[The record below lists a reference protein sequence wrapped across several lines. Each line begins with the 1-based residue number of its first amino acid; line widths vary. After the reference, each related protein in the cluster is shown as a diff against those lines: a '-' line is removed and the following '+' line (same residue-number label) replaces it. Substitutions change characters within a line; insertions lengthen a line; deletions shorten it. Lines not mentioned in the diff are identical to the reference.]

1 MQRSD
6 ILREDT
12 EMGRKKKEEE
22 VESAEA
28 LLDAPLITENDY
40 QGPNSTPFDRAYGA
54 LTSLS
59 GAPLEIMTRTT
70 RKLAVAITASYT
82 MIANYKSPYLR
93 GRMDTIMRAH
103 VSQGGKGRSEMVQAL
118 QAGSGV
124 PGEFYDAGNPN
135 KNSFI
140 DIEDEDPVNDEQ
152 S

>member
-1 MQRSD
+1 
-6 ILREDT
+6 
-12 EMGRKKKEEE
+12 MGRKKKEEE

-28 LLDAPLITENDY
+28 LLEAPLHTENDY

>member
-1 MQRSD
+1 MQHSD
-6 ILREDT
+6 IQKEVTD
-12 EMGRKKKEEE
+12 MGRKKKEED
-22 VESAEA
+22 VDSAEA
-28 LLDAPLITENDY
+28 LLNAPLITENDY

-140 DIEDEDPVNDEQ
+140 DIEDEEPVNDGE
-152 S
+152 